1 MIHLNMKNF
10 LLSAILAFA
19 PVFAIADEVTE
30 VVNDVAAKLVQQLPM
45 DKKIA
50 LKSLSPDETG
60 LPENFL
66 RQLVS
71 GTEAALM
78 TSSDFEIKIINRTTT
93 EQIWEDAI
101 EFGDADF
108 DKLYEASK
116 AEILLLLD
124 AQAAASGLTF
134 SLTAYSLDSDANGEL
149 LASSGLINVDID
161 LEKALGINVKTINTE
176 IAEIIEKIQQISAT
190 GGLIAE
196 PSDFSE
202 YFHNARIYQERGQ
215 NELALAN
222 YQEAILLQDL
232 FYDPLYEYLELIVAK
247 YGLVGAEK
255 FFINQIST
263 ELTEQQI
270 TFAKVYFSQEVT
282 EFFPRSGA
290 ERWDKKLQRSVFDNL
305 AAEPY
310 FDYFIPPTYALFLR
324 KFGDTLQS
332 VMQIDDFGDF
342 SAYPNDIAD
351 AASTSARYLLMRAGN
366 EVLNS
371 YQSGELGDYFID
383 DLKGSIFA
391 NVDKIKQLLEATRIA
406 MLFPKTFD
414 HYYGTS
420 GYVFSDKNMSLEF
433 PRTFSFDP
441 GAKNWLQNFSET
453 DAWLMAHWGLPC
465 GYNPNK
471 PLPEYPDVQI
481 KTQIIGFS
489 REITMPFESHSGS
502 ILPIYADKCIDQ
514 MLRAKSLKLDIGNS
528 WDAPIGRYTQQKR
541 TVRLAAYNIGIFDDV
556 DTSKPILLHVYFP
569 PEGEGDPHYTVDI
582 RTDGTQL
589 TYGIEWWQTPED
601 RAYLKVGYPA
611 VLTAQN
617 IIQSSINYS
626 LRDHVPRFVSYY
638 DARGEFQKI
647 KIQGANWFIGHEL
660 QPYGEVDPGVLY
672 TFTKSN
678 LERSVAKPLTC
689 AINTKTARV
698 VNVENYTNLRQ
709 QAGLN
714 DRVIGAVNLG
724 EQVIVLTPGRYL
736 RYDRCAAACEGA
748 NQNAIKTCVDNND
761 VWIEVQHNGRRGFL
775 SRKFLE

>member
-1 MIHLNMKNF
+1 MFRK
-10 LLSAILAFA
+10 LSTILICGIIFFIKPLVAA
-19 PVFAIADEVTE
+19 SDNVTE

-78 TSSDFEIKIINRTTT
+78 TSSGFEIKIINRTTT

-101 EFGDADF
+101 EFGDAAF

-134 SLTAYSLDSDANGEL
+134 SLTAYSLDDDANGEL
-149 LASSGLINVDID
+149 LASSGPINVDID

-176 IAEIIEKIQQISAT
+176 IAEIIEKIQKISAT

-215 NELALAN
+215 NELSLAN

-255 FFINQIST
+255 FFKNQIST

-282 EFFPRSGA
+282 EFFPRSDI
-290 ERWDKKLQRSVFDNL
+290 RWDDQAQKTVFDPL
-305 AAEPY
+305 ADEPY
-310 FDYFIPPTYALFLR
+310 FNYFVPPTHALFLR

-332 VMQIDDFGDF
+332 VVQIDNFGDF
-342 SAYPNDIAD
+342 SAYPNDIANT
-351 AASTSARYLLMRAGN
+351 ASNSARYLLMRASN

-371 YQSGELGDYFID
+371 YQTGDLGNYFID
-383 DLKGSIFA
+383 DLKGSIFV
-391 NVDKIKQLLEATRIA
+391 NVDKIKQYLEATRIA
-406 MLFPKTFD
+406 ILIPAKFY

-420 GYVFSDKNMSLEF
+420 GYVINDSNKMQKRNSLSHDVFAQDKWAL
-433 PRTFSFDP
+433 
-441 GAKNWLQNFSET
+441 
-453 DAWLMAHWGLPC
+453 WGLPC
-465 GYNPNK
+465 GFSEKDAFDYNTYEVDPNLNNPSK
-471 PLPEYPDVQI
+471 EVAL
-481 KTQIIGFS
+481 
-489 REITMPFESHSGS
+489 PFEPHKE
-502 ILPIYADKCIDQ
+502 LVFPIFADKCIDQ
-514 MLRAKSLKLDIGNS
+514 MLRFGTLKLTQSDELPWLTPIGNYIER
-528 WDAPIGRYTQQKR
+528 DR
-541 TVRLAAYNIGIFDDV
+541 TVQISGYNIAIFDAV
-556 DTSKPILLHVYFP
+556 DTTKPILLHVYFP
-569 PEGEGDPHYTVDI
+569 PDGEGDPFYTVDI
-582 RTDGTQL
+582 RSDGTQL
-589 TYGIEWWQTPED
+589 SYGVEWWQAPED
-601 RAYLKVGYPA
+601 SDYLKVGYPRA
-611 VLTAQN
+611 LISSN
-617 IIQSSINYS
+617 IVQSSINYDI
-626 LRDHVPRFVSYY
+626 REHYPRFVSYY
-638 DARGEFQKI
+638 NERGEKQKI
-647 KIQGANWFIGHEL
+647 KIETKEVRGNWIGREEM
-660 QPYGEVDPGVLY
+660 PFSKIEKGVAYMY
-672 TFTKSN
+672 TNNS
-678 LERSVAKPLTC
+678 LERYLEKPLTC
-689 AINTKTARV
+689 AINTTTSRV

-714 DRVIGAVNLG
+714 GRVIGAVDLG
-724 EQVIVLTPGRYL
+724 EQVSVLTPGRFL
-736 RYDRCAAACEGA
+736 RYDRCAAACDGT